1 MLSVC
6 HRYANNED
14 DAKDIFQQAFY
25 LVYKNIDQLKDPNA
39 LSGWVKRIFVNT
51 ALQYYK
57 KNHARLV
64 IEDISEQNIE
74 LEGSVDPI
82 SRMREEEII
91 VLIQQLPHGCREV
104 FNLFAIDGYSHKEI
118 AEQLNISIGTSKSQL
133 HDARKLLRK
142 AILKNDRYLSNK
154 LSGK

>member
-6 HRYANNED
+6 HRYASNDE

-25 LVYKNIDQLKDPNA
+25 LVYKNIDQLKDYKA
-39 LSGWVKRIFVNT
+39 LSGWIKRIFVNT

-57 KNHARLV
+57 KSQTRLV
-64 IEDISEQNIE
+64 VEDVSEQTLDLHDSI
-74 LEGSVDPI
+74 DPI
-82 SRMREEEII
+82 SQMSEKEII
-91 VLIQQLPHGCREV
+91 VLIKQLPHGCREV